1 MKNYMQYGNDNA
13 FNNKQREQVNTA
25 LFVCCI
31 FYFLCF
37 CFFVFLFFVLQT
49 AKQTPVA
56 IMIPNPM
63 NPYFHLPSSPVIGIL
78 NVALLV
84 ISYKHS

>member
-1 MKNYMQYGNDNA
+1 MIMHLIT
-13 FNNKQREQVNTA
+13 NKESSINLLS
-25 LFVCCI
+25 LFVVFFI
-31 FYFLCF
+31 FYVFASLF
-37 CFFVFLFFVLQT
+37 FLFFVLQT

-56 IMIPNPM
+56 IMIPKPI